1 MNRRSLVL
9 TLLAALVLASGSTV
23 ATAAPGAGPTFLRTE
38 NLADPLGIDV
48 AKPLLSWLP
57 GRDQAAYEIHA
68 TLDSGRD
75 LWDSGKVRSAG
86 TSNIAYGGPALHA
99 RDHVRWRVR
108 TWDTAG
114 RVSPWSAPSSW
125 EMGLLSAADWSARWI
140 ENPSYDYTR
149 PDGQETPL
157 PVFGKAFPVHGAVKQ
172 ARLYTT
178 GLGMYAATLNGR
190 AVGDAVLEPGQ
201 TTYTAEVD
209 YRTYDLTRALRPGTN
224 TIGLQTG
231 SGTYQRVKTPGR
243 YFFGGGLEQYTVYGE
258 PKVIAQLELTYQD
271 GRREIV
277 SSDGSWRTA
286 LGPTTFSSW
295 WSGEEYDARR
305 GNGTDW
311 QQANVVRLTQTTTPR
326 DTTPLRANPRPPITV
341 AETVRPTGIRKLADG
356 SYVLDFGANRSGWP
370 SLSVAGRAGDTV
382 TMIPAEQLAAD
393 GTPDIAS
400 TGAKPG
406 NQIAYRYTLAGR
418 GVEKWHPQFTYS
430 GFRYLQVS
438 GLRAA
443 PAKDTVTMDVI
454 HAANPVA
461 STFTSS
467 SDVLNQIHASTE
479 RSIQSNMMSV
489 LTDCPDREKGPYTG
503 DNLHNIDAL
512 LTDYDMAAYQPQLV
526 RNMATAQRQPG
537 DESPGLIAN
546 IAPEFHRV
554 APVKLQYPQG
564 TIEFL
569 DEVNWGG
576 AIIRIPWQLYQTYG
590 DTRTMATYYD
600 NMVAWLD
607 YEAANKAA
615 NNGDI
620 PGLGDWSATD
630 NTTPMQ
636 LAIIAGYYTAAQEM
650 ASIAQVLGRTADHTK
665 YTALGAQLAAEFTTR
680 FRHVDANGVF
690 YGSDS
695 EASNAMAL
703 DAGLVAPADRAAVLD
718 RLVASVRKA
727 GNHITTGSVALG
739 PLFRALQAGNRHDVL
754 YDMVVNP
761 TSPGYGY
768 LLASGHTTLSESLD
782 GGGSQNH
789 HFLGQ
794 VDAWFVRGVAGIQ
807 QVPGSVG
814 YRTLTIAPAPVG
826 DLTRASGS
834 YQTPLGT
841 VTSSWTK
848 SAHGFRLEVTIPP
861 GATATVHVPGSP
873 ATYSVGSGKHTF
885 TN

>member
-1 MNRRSLVL
+1 MNRRRPVL
-9 TLLAALVLASGSTV
+9 TLLTALLLVASGS
-23 ATAAPGAGPTFLRTE
+23 AAAAAPGGGRVAQPTALRTE
-38 NLADPLGIDV
+38 NLVDPIGID
-48 AKPLLSWLP
+48 ATKPLLSWLP
-57 GRDQAAYEIHA
+57 GRAQAAYEVRA
-68 TLDSGRD
+68 TLEPGRA
-75 LWDSGKVRSAG
+75 LWDSGRVSSAG
-86 TSNIAYGGPALHA
+86 TSNIAYGGPVLHA
-99 RDHVRWRVR
+99 RDHVRWQVR

-114 RVSPWSAPSSW
+114 RVSPWSAQSSW
-125 EMGLLSAADWSARWI
+125 EMGLLAAADWSARWV
-140 ENPSYDYTR
+140 ENPSYDYTQ
-149 PDGQETPL
+149 PDGKETPL
-157 PVFGKAFPVHGAVKQ
+157 PVFGKAFPVHGPVKQ

-201 TTYTAEVD
+201 TTYAAEVD

-243 YFFGGGLEQYTVYGE
+243 YFFGNTLEQYTVYGE
-258 PKVIAQLELTYQD
+258 PKVIAQLEITYQD

-305 GNGTDW
+305 ESRSPTSALTGAGW
-311 QQANVVRLTQTTTPR
+311 QQASVVKLTQTTTPK
-326 DTTPLRANPRPPITV
+326 DTTPLRADPRPPITV
-341 AETVRPTGIRKLADG
+341 AETVRPTDVRKLADG
-356 SYVLDFGANRSGWP
+356 SYILDFGANRSGWP

-382 TMIPAEQLAAD
+382 TMIPAEKLAAD
-393 GTPDIAS
+393 GTLDIGS
-400 TGAKPG
+400 TGASPG
-406 NQIAYRYTLAGR
+406 NRIAYRYTPAGH

-438 GLRAA
+438 GLRSA
-443 PAKDTVTMDVI
+443 PANDTVTMDVV
-454 HAANPVA
+454 HAANPSA
-461 STFTSS
+461 SEFTSS
-467 SDVLNQIHASTE
+467 SDVLNRI
-479 RSIQSNMMSV
+479 

-512 LTDYDMAAYQPQLV
+512 LTDYDMSAFQPQLV

-537 DESPGLIAN
+537 DEFPGLIAN

-554 APVKLQYPQG
+554 APVKLPYPQG

-576 AIIRIPWQLYQTYG
+576 AIIRVPWQLYQTYG

-615 NNGDI
+615 DNGDI

-636 LAIIAGYYTAAQEM
+636 LAITAGYYTAADNM
-650 ASIAQVLGRTADHTK
+650 AGIARVLGKTADHTK
-665 YTALGAQLAAEFTTR
+665 YSALADQLAGEFSTR
-680 FRHVDANGVF
+680 FRHVDATGVF

-703 DAGLVAPADRAAVLD
+703 DAGLVAPADRTAVLD

-739 PLFRALQAGNRHDVL
+739 PLFRALEAGNRDDVL

-768 LLASGHTTLSESLD
+768 LVAGGHTTLSESLD

-789 HFLGQ
+789 HFLGE

-807 QVPGSVG
+807 QAEGSVG
-814 YRTLTIAPAPVG
+814 YRTLTIAPAVVG
-826 DLTRASGS
+826 DLTHASGS
-834 YQTPLGT
+834 YRTPLGT
-841 VTSSWTK
+841 VSSSWTK
-848 SAHGFRLEVTIPP
+848 SAHQFRLEVTVPP

-873 ATYSVGSGKHTF
+873 AAHTVGSGKHTF
-885 TN
+885 TTSI